1 MSVLMAMALGTA
13 LASEPIA
20 IIGAPLSMIPTA
32 ATTLVEPPQKD
43 DFPSFERAQGAF
55 MFDDELLPG
64 LTSLVYYGTQAQ
76 VGERSGRRVD
86 VVMQMDYPGPQWC
99 WMLTGALRTDSEG
112 TQYVR
117 AEAVVNGKPAEVAVY
132 SKGEIFE
139 CENGYQVTVGRDD
152 GHFDYDEKNPG
163 EPWESAAE

>member
-64 LTSLVYYGTQAQ
+64 LTSLVYYL
-76 VGERSGRRVD
+76 S
-86 VVMQMDYPGPQWC
+86 
-99 WMLTGALRTDSEG
+99 L
-112 TQYVR
+112 
-117 AEAVVNGKPAEVAVY
+117 
-132 SKGEIFE
+132 I
-139 CENGYQVTVGRDD
+139 
-152 GHFDYDEKNPG
+152 HI
-163 EPWESAAE
+163 